1 MINLVGNIGS
11 LAGPYT
17 IGWIR
22 AHSES
27 FAAPV
32 WFVSTVMILGA
43 VLLIFGY
50 KLTRE
55 KIAQCQA
62 EIDRK

>member
-1 MINLVGNIGS
+1 MS
-11 LAGPYT
+11 LL
-17 IGWIR
+17 W
-22 AHSES
+22 SVL
-27 FAAPV
+27 AAV
-32 WFVSTVMILGA
+32 GA